1 MNVMQASIND
11 VINNQ
16 EFMDIMASIGLTI
29 GQRAEVKDLRYSKI
43 VFLADSDVDGGHI
56 NTLLV
61 NFFFTFWP
69 EMFEQGAIQ
78 FAKAPLFEV
87 ITDKET
93 LFVESEDQ
101 LEKLKKSSVKIK
113 EIQRNK
119 GLGEMSPEAFKHTL
133 NREEF
138 TRIQV
143 DDMKSAKH
151 TLDVCFGKDE
161 SDSLMNQIKKSDE
174 MDDLFSKTKLMMN
187 EFTSRLEK
195 ESKNLAESVKDLKKK
210 IEDKLH

>member
-1 MNVMQASIND
+1 MQASIND
-11 VINNQ
+11 VLNNQ
-16 EFMDIMASIGLTI
+16 EFMDIMSSIGLTI
-29 GQRAEVKDLRYSKI
+29 GQKAEIDSLRYSKI

-138 TRIQV
+138 TKINV
-143 DDMKSAKH
+143 DNLQAAKH
-151 TLDVCFGKDE
+151 MLDVCFGKDTNLRKE
-161 SDSLMNQIKKSDE
+161 LLLDTDSTGFGDGEEIPDHTTKKTTA
-174 MDDLFSKTKLMMN
+174 KVAKATTKGKAVQKA
-187 EFTSRLEK
+187 T
-195 ESKNLAESVKDLKKK
+195 KKK
-210 IEDKLH
+210 K